1 MGEILKNHF
10 HKKGSPTIFKT
21 LEVIRVW
28 QKFKVKERK
37 TKKKCFPFPHL
48 KVLTRYSSVVV
59 ITWADDPQQNNT
71 CKMIWLA
78 LFVIQ

>member
-37 TKKKCFPFPHL
+37 TKKKMLPLSPL
-48 KVLTRYSSVVV
+48 KSV
-59 ITWADDPQQNNT
+59 N
-71 CKMIWLA
+71 A
-78 LFVIQ
+78 L